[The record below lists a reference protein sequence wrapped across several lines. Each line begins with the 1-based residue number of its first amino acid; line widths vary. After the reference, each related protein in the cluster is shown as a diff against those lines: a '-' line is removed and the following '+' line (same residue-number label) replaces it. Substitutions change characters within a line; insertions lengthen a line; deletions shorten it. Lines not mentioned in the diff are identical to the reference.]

1 MISNILQMKGKQF
14 RANIEVDVLWEWARE
29 IRDAELKATDFWA
42 LQDRTMTEAQRT
54 YRQQLSDF
62 TDTYTPALDE
72 NRNLSL
78 VMFPSYSE

>member
-14 RANIEVDVLWEWARE
+14 RADIEVDVLWEWARE

-54 YRQQLSDF
+54 YRQQLRDF
-62 TDTYTPALDE
+62 TDTYTPALDG

-78 VMFPSYSE
+78 VGFPEYSE